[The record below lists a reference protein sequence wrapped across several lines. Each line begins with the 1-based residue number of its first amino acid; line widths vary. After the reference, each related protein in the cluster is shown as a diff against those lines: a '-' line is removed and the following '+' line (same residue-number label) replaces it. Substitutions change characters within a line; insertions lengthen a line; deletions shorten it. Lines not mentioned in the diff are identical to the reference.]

1 MGGHVSRRHALSYAR
16 VVRTPGVLP
25 ALLSVYASALPF
37 GILNLALLLFAKQRT
52 GSIEVA
58 GVVIAAFGLG
68 NAFGLMVQG
77 RFLDR
82 GAPRRTIGGAG
93 LLCTCTLVASAF
105 CAPPSVPVPFYV
117 ALVGIAGATVPAVT
131 TLVRSSLPFLVAD
144 AGERASA
151 YALLAVL
158 FQAAI
163 ASGPLLVAGTLL
175 FAGPMVAILGA
186 AGAVLV
192 ATAACLL
199 AAAGLRTPRLAPGP
213 RVGGRAQPSAGL
225 RTVVSVGACVGIAT
239 GITSVAVPAA
249 AIAHGRSVISGL
261 AFGALAIGDLCGGM
275 IVGGRLS
282 RAWPVT
288 ARLEWSL
295 VAAAAVSALAA
306 TATSRPVLL
315 VPILYLGGVV
325 GAPVGITL
333 STLLD
338 HVVDRRNLAGAYSM
352 LVSAGLAAAAAGSA
366 LAGSAMGI
374 AGPAGL
380 LFCGGGVLVVAQAWA
395 IARRRS
401 LVGDPDD

>member
-25 ALLSVYASALPF
+25 ALLSVYAGALPF
-37 GILNLALLLFAKQRT
+37 GILNLALLLFVKQRT
-52 GSIEVA
+52 GSIAVG

-68 NAFGLMVQG
+68 NAVGLIVQG

-82 GAPRRTIGGAG
+82 GAPRSTIGSAG
-93 LLCTCTLVASAF
+93 LLCTFMLVVSAL
-105 CAPPSVPVPFYV
+105 CAPPSMPTPFYV
-117 ALVGIAGATVPAVT
+117 ASVGVAGASVPAVT
-131 TLVRSSLPFLVAD
+131 TFVRSSLPALVAD

-163 ASGPLLVAGTLL
+163 ATGPLLVAGTLL
-175 FAGPMVAILGA
+175 FAGPMMAILGA

-192 ATAACLL
+192 ATTTCLL
-199 AAAGLRTPRLAPGP
+199 ANGGLRTPRRAP
-213 RVGGRAQPSAGL
+213 RTRASGRAQLSAGL
-225 RTVVSVGACVGIAT
+225 STVVSVGACVGIAA

-249 AIAHGRSVISGL
+249 AIAHGHSVISGL
-261 AFGALAIGDLCGGM
+261 AFGALAVGDMCGGM
-275 IVGGRLS
+275 VAGGRLG

-295 VAAAAVSALAA
+295 LAAAIVSTLAA
-306 TATSRPVLL
+306 TASSHPILL
-315 VPILYLGGVV
+315 VPVLFLGGVV

-338 HVVDRRNLAGAYSM
+338 HVVDRRHLAGAYAM
-352 LVSAGLAAAAAGSA
+352 LVSAGLAAAAAGST
-366 LAGSAMGI
+366 LAGSSVGI

-380 LFCGGGVLVVAQAWA
+380 LLCGGGVLVVAHVWA
-395 IARRRS
+395 VARRYT
-401 LVGDPDD
+401 LVSDQDD

>member
-1 MGGHVSRRHALSYAR
+1 M
-16 VVRTPGVLP
+16 LP
-25 ALLSVYASALPF
+25 ALLSVYAGALPL
-37 GILNLALLLFAKQRT
+37 GILNLALLLFVKQRT
-52 GSIEVA
+52 GSIEVG
-58 GVVIAAFGLG
+58 GVVIAGFGLG
-68 NAFGLMVQG
+68 NAVGLLLQG

-93 LLCTCTLVASAF
+93 LLCTCMLVVSAF
-105 CAPPSVPVPFYV
+105 CAPPRVPAPFYV

-131 TLVRSSLPFLVAD
+131 TFVRSSLPTLIAD

-163 ASGPLLVAGTLL
+163 ATGPLLVAGTLL
-175 FAGPMVAILGA
+175 FAGPMTAILGA

-192 ATAACLL
+192 ATAARLL
-199 AAAGLRTPRLAPGP
+199 AAVGLRTPRRGP
-213 RVGGRAQPSAGL
+213 RTRAGGRARLSAGL
-225 RTVVSVGACVGIAT
+225 GTVVSVGACVGIAT

-249 AIAHGRSVISGL
+249 AIAHGHSVISGL

-275 IVGGRLS
+275 VVGGRLS

-288 ARLEWSL
+288 ARLERSL
-295 VAAAAVSALAA
+295 IAAAIVSTLAA
-306 TATSRPVLL
+306 AATSRPILL
-315 VPILYLGGVV
+315 VPVLFLGGVV

-338 HVVDRRNLAGAYSM
+338 HVVDRRHLAGAYAM
-352 LVSAGLAAAAAGSA
+352 LVSGGLAAAAVGSA
-366 LAGSAMGI
+366 LAGGAVGI

-380 LFCGGGVLVVAQAWA
+380 LLCGGGVLVLADVWA
-395 IARRRS
+395 IARRYT